1 MGDGTGGMTFGT
13 ERRDSFSDHRRLPLN
28 ALPQRVL
35 GGVALAFIAMVCAW
49 TVCSFANAGADQTDA
64 ATTRGDRLDVAV
76 TFGDKFALASSR
88 SDKLAVLKPST
99 LSNVY
104 ASLFDP
110 RFSLDHPSGFADD
123 APQRSDGDLVALAP
137 SPPAFSAANRTT
149 LDIPL
154 PPTRDRATK
163 SAASTA
169 PRLGPTRTAAV
180 RDGGQGNQAALDTAT
195 NRPTIFQSIF
205 EKLFGKSA
213 PVRLAYAAT
222 DDAGLSA
229 GRNIAAGRYDRWT
242 AVYDISAHTVYM
254 PDGTRLEAHSGLGS
268 WLDDPRH
275 PDEKMRGVTP
285 PNIYDLELRE
295 NPFHRVRA
303 LRLIPQDE
311 EKVFGR
317 RGLLAHTY
325 MLGPNGNSNGCVSIK
340 NYDAFLQAYLKHEIK
355 QLAVVTRL
363 E

>member
-1 MGDGTGGMTFGT
+1 MTFGT
-13 ERRDSFSDHRRLPLN
+13 ERRNSFGDHRRLPPN
-28 ALPQRVL
+28 ALPRRVL
-35 GGVALAFIAMVCAW
+35 GGVALAFIATLCAW
-49 TVCSFANAGADQTDA
+49 TVCSFADTGADQTDA
-64 ATTRGDRLDVAV
+64 ATTRDDRLDVAV
-76 TFGDKFALASSR
+76 TFSDRFARASSR
-88 SDKLAVLKPST
+88 GDKLAVLKPNAPP
-99 LSNVY
+99 SNVY

-110 RFSLDHPSGFADD
+110 RFSLDPPSGFTND
-123 APQRSDGDLVALAP
+123 APQRPDGDLVALAP
-137 SPPAFSAANRTT
+137 SPPAFSARTT
-149 LDIPL
+149 PDIPL

-163 SAASTA
+163 SAASAA

-180 RDGGQGNQAALDTAT
+180 RDGGQGTQAAFDTAT
-195 NRPTIFQSIF
+195 NRPTILQSIF

-222 DDAGLSA
+222 DDASLSV
-229 GRNIAAGRYDRWT
+229 GRSIAADHYDRWT

-254 PDGTRLEAHSGLGS
+254 PDGTQLEAHSGLGS
-268 WLDDPRH
+268 WLDDPGH

-295 NPFHRVRA
+295 SLFHGVRA

-311 EKVFGR
+311 EKVFRR

-325 MLGPNGNSNGCVSIK
+325 MLGPNGDSNGCVSIK

>member
-1 MGDGTGGMTFGT
+1 MTFGT
-13 ERRDSFSDHRRLPLN
+13 ERRNSFSDHQRLPPN
-28 ALPQRVL
+28 ALPQPVL
-35 GGVALAFIAMVCAW
+35 GGVALAFVATLCAW
-49 TVCSFANAGADQTDA
+49 IVCGFADTGADQTDVA
-64 ATTRGDRLDVAV
+64 ATRGDRLEVAV
-76 TFGDKFALASSR
+76 TFGDRFARASSR
-88 SDKLAVLKPST
+88 GDKLAVLKPSAP

-110 RFSLDHPSGFADD
+110 RFSLDRSSGFAND
-123 APQRSDGDLVALAP
+123 APQRPDGDLVALAP

-149 LDIPL
+149 PVNPL
-154 PPTRDRATK
+154 PPPRDRATK

-222 DDAGLSA
+222 DDAGLSV
-229 GRNIAAGRYDRWT
+229 GRSIAAGRYDRWT

-254 PDGTRLEAHSGLGS
+254 PDGTQLEAHSGLGS

-295 NPFHRVRA
+295 SPFHGVSA

-325 MLGPNGNSNGCVSIK
+325 MLGPNGDSNGCVSIK

-355 QLAVVTRL
+355 QLAVVARL

>member
-1 MGDGTGGMTFGT
+1 MTFGT
-13 ERRDSFSDHRRLPLN
+13 ERRSSFSDHRRLPPN
-28 ALPQRVL
+28 VLPQRVL
-35 GGVALAFIAMVCAW
+35 DGVALAFVAMLCAW
-49 TVCSFANAGADQTDA
+49 TVCGLADTGADQTDA

-76 TFGDKFALASSR
+76 TFGDGFARASSR
-88 SDKLAVLKPST
+88 GDKLAVLKPRAP
-99 LSNVY
+99 SNVY

-110 RFSLDHPSGFADD
+110 RFSLDRPSGFTND
-123 APQRSDGDLVALAP
+123 APQRPDLVALTP

-149 LDIPL
+149 PDIPL

-169 PRLGPTRTAAV
+169 PRLGPIRTAAG
-180 RDGGQGNQAALDTAT
+180 RDGGPGTQAALDTAT
-195 NRPTIFQSIF
+195 NRPTFFQSIF

-222 DDAGLSA
+222 DDAGLSV
-229 GRNIAAGRYDRWT
+229 GRSIAAGRYDRWT
-242 AVYDISAHTVYM
+242 AVYDISTHTVYM

-285 PNIYDLELRE
+285 PNTYDLEVRE
-295 NPFHRVRA
+295 SLFHGVRA

-325 MLGPNGNSNGCVSIK
+325 MLGPNGDSNGCVSIK

>member
-1 MGDGTGGMTFGT
+1 MTFGT
-13 ERRDSFSDHRRLPLN
+13 ERRNSFSDHRRLPPN
-28 ALPQRVL
+28 ALPRQVL
-35 GGVALAFIAMVCAW
+35 GGVALAFVATLCAS
-49 TVCSFANAGADQTDA
+49 TVCGFVDTGADQTDV
-64 ATTRGDRLDVAV
+64 ATARGDRLDVAV
-76 TFGDKFALASSR
+76 TFADKFARVSSR
-88 SDKLAVLKPST
+88 GDKLAVLKPST
-99 LSNVY
+99 PLSNVY

-110 RFSLDHPSGFADD
+110 RFSLDRPSGFAND

-137 SPPAFSAANRTT
+137 SLPAFSAANRTT
-149 LDIPL
+149 LVNPL
-154 PPTRDRATK
+154 PPTRDRVTK

-169 PRLGPTRTAAV
+169 PQLGPTAAV

-222 DDAGLSA
+222 DDAGLNV

-295 NPFHRVRA
+295 SPFHGVSA

-325 MLGPNGNSNGCVSIK
+325 MLGPNGDSNGCVSIK

-355 QLAVVTRL
+355 QLVVVTRL